1 MEETLYSICEHAP
14 LYYAERLDTALA
26 LIGFQL
32 NFLSVPF
39 DLQGNYVKKSTLTKG
54 LCVAILLASPLAG
67 AESKYPAADFKPGVV
82 YQDHDLISKH
92 AARPAQIVPPP
103 KASTSGNAS
112 DEKTSLSDVPGTVVK
127 DEGFS
132 SNAPILL
139 AVLGLIGF
147 AFWISKRSAAKA
159 VPAAS
164 AQVATV
170 APVAGASGET
180 GVARYLKS
188 IGASA
193 ASVGA
198 AVVETGVAK
207 YIKSLPAAAVKAATA
222 ETGVARYLKN
232 ISK

>member
-1 MEETLYSICEHAP
+1 MPI
-14 LYYAERLDTALA
+14 
-26 LIGFQL
+26 IGFQF

-67 AESKYPAADFKPGVV
+67 AESKYPAANFQPGVV

-103 KASTSGNAS
+103 KASASSNAVS
-112 DEKTSLSDVPGTVVK
+112 VDEKTSLSDVPGTIVK

-139 AVLGLIGF
+139 AVLGLIGL
-147 AFWISKRSAAKA
+147 AFWMSKRSGSKAA
-159 VPAAS
+159 PSAS
-164 AQVATV
+164 AQVAAV
-170 APVAGASGET
+170 APAAGATGET

-198 AVVETGVAK
+198 AVAETGVAK
-207 YIKSLPAAAVKAATA
+207 YIKNLPAAAVKVASA

-232 ISK
+232 MSK